1 MLPLRIYVFSIIAQ
15 LNYEIKHIFL
25 FTKRDNRDKIN
36 TLSFQEITVKK
47 ILDAVKDYF
56 RRSDMLLLLLC
67 IIATVYG
74 IVLIDS
80 ATRYFGEGSYTVI
93 QTLSLFIGILLYVLF
108 SIIDVEIIADKWRL
122 LFLFDVFFIGSL
134 FIFGEA
140 GDSGNNAW
148 IRFGSIGIQPAEVVK
163 VPYCI
168 LLAKQMEHCRDR
180 RGLNHFYSIAFL
192 AAHFLLMFGLIIVS
206 SSDLGSAL
214 VYAFMFVIML
224 FAGGVKLYWFAI
236 AIGAVAAVTPILWNH
251 FLADYQKERII
262 APYDP
267 SIDPTGLGIT
277 WQANQSKAAIASGEF
292 FGKGLFQG
300 DRTQSGSV
308 PQQQT
313 DFIFA
318 VAGEELGFIGCIAIV
333 ILLSVIIIRCVM
345 VGLRSNSR
353 MGMTICFG
361 IAAMLAFQT
370 LENVGMCLGLTP
382 VIGLTLPFFSYG
394 GSSIIT
400 LFAAMGIVS
409 GIRMHRNPQIFWM
422 GNIS

>member
-1 MLPLRIYVFSIIAQ
+1 MLHYLICLIIPQ
-15 LNYEIKHIFL
+15 HVSERKYIFL
-25 FTKRDNRDKIN
+25 FTIPSSRVTIGTFYK
-36 TLSFQEITVKK
+36 QEFAVKK
-47 ILDAVKDYF
+47 VYAAVADYF
-56 RRSDMLLLLLC
+56 RRSDMLLLFLC
-67 IIATVYG
+67 IAATVYG
-74 IVLIDS
+74 IILIDS
-80 ATRYFGEGSYTVI
+80 ATRYLGAGSYTVI
-93 QTLSLFIGILLYVLF
+93 QTLSLFIGIFLYVIF

-122 LFLFDVFFIGSL
+122 LFLFDVLFISSL

-163 VPYCI
+163 VPYII
-168 LLAKQMEHCRDR
+168 LLAKQLEYCRER
-180 RGLNHFYSIAFL
+180 RGINHFNSLAFM
-192 AAHFLLMFGLIIVS
+192 AVHFFLMFALIIVS

-214 VYAFMFVIML
+214 VYAFIFAVML
-224 FAGGVKLYWFAI
+224 YAGGVKLYWFGIAI
-236 AIGAVAAVTPILWNH
+236 AAIGAAIPFLWNH

-318 VAGEELGFIGCIAIV
+318 VAGEELGFVGCMTIV
-333 ILLSVIIIRCVM
+333 ILLSLIIIRCIM
-345 VGLRSNSR
+345 VGLRSNNR

-361 IAAMLAFQT
+361 IAAMLTFQM

>member
-1 MLPLRIYVFSIIAQ
+1 
-15 LNYEIKHIFL
+15 
-25 FTKRDNRDKIN
+25 
-36 TLSFQEITVKK
+36 
-47 ILDAVKDYF
+47 
-56 RRSDMLLLLLC
+56 
-67 IIATVYG
+67 
-74 IVLIDS
+74 
-80 ATRYFGEGSYTVI
+80 
-93 QTLSLFIGILLYVLF
+93 
-108 SIIDVEIIADKWRL
+108 
-122 LFLFDVFFIGSL
+122 
-134 FIFGEA
+134 
-140 GDSGNNAW
+140 
-148 IRFGSIGIQPAEVVK
+148 
-163 VPYCI
+163 
-168 LLAKQMEHCRDR
+168 
-180 RGLNHFYSIAFL
+180 
-192 AAHFLLMFGLIIVS
+192 
-206 SSDLGSAL
+206 
-214 VYAFMFVIML
+214 ML
-224 FAGGVKLYWFAI
+224 FAGGVKLYWFGI
-236 AIGAVAAVTPILWNH
+236 AAGAVAAITPFLWNN

-262 APYDP
+262 APYNP

-277 WQANQSKAAIASGEF
+277 WQANQSKAAIASGEL

-318 VAGEELGFIGCIAIV
+318 VAGEELGFIGCLTIV
-333 ILLSVIIIRCVM
+333 TLLSIIIIRCIM

-361 IAAMLAFQT
+361 IAAMLTFQT

>member
-1 MLPLRIYVFSIIAQ
+1 MRKV
-15 LNYEIKHIFL
+15 
-25 FTKRDNRDKIN
+25 
-36 TLSFQEITVKK
+36 
-47 ILDAVKDYF
+47 LDAVADYF
-56 RRSDMLLLLLC
+56 RRSDVLLLFLC
-67 IIATVYG
+67 IGASVYG
-74 IVLIDS
+74 IILIDS
-80 ATRYFGEGSYTVI
+80 ATRYEGGGGNTLI
-93 QTLSLFIGILLYVLF
+93 QTLSLFIGIFLYVIF

-122 LFLFDVFFIGSL
+122 LFLFDVLFIGSL
-134 FIFGEA
+134 FVFGVA
-140 GDSGNNAW
+140 GDSGNRAW
-148 IRFGSIGIQPAEVVK
+148 LRFGAIGIQPAEVVK
-163 VPYCI
+163 VPYII
-168 LLAKQMEHCRDR
+168 LLAKQMEHCREN
-180 RGLNHFYSIAFL
+180 RGLNHPYSILFMG
-192 AAHFLLMFGLIIVS
+192 AHFALMFGLIIVS

-214 VYAFMFVIML
+214 VYAFIFAIML
-224 FAGGVKLYWFAI
+224 FAGGTKLYWFAI
-236 AIGAVAAVTPILWNH
+236 AIAAVALLAPFAWKY
-251 FLADYQKERII
+251 FLADYQKERLV

-277 WQANQSKAAIASGEF
+277 WQANQAKAAIASGEF

-300 DRTQSGSV
+300 ERTQSGSV

-318 VAGEELGFIGCIAIV
+318 VAGEELGFVGCATIV
-333 ILLSVIIIRCVM
+333 LLITIIIIRCVA
-345 VGLRSNSR
+345 VGLRSNNR

-361 IAAMLAFQT
+361 IAAMLTFQL